1 VKRRVHLA
9 LKYLLGLGTLGYG
22 IVASVQPQRLAALT
36 GMEEDALREQAM
48 RDIGSGIQIL
58 TAANSTSA
66 LLGRAFYDLRDA
78 VKLRSR
84 PLAAAVAVAWALLA
98 VAALLTRPGR
108 T

>member
-1 VKRRVHLA
+1 LKRRVHLA

-22 IVASVQPQRLAALT
+22 LVASVQPQRLAALT

-58 TAANSTSA
+58 TANGTSA
-66 LLGRAFYDLRDA
+66 FLGRAFYDLRDA

-84 PLAAAVAVAWALLA
+84 PLAAGVALAWALLA
-98 VAALLTRPGR
+98 IAALLTRPGR
-108 T
+108 S